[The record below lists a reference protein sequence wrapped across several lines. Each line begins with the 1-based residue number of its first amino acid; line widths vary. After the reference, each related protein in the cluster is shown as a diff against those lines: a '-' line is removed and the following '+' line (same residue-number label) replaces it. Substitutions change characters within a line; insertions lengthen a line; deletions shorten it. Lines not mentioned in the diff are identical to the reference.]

1 MKRLAIVF
9 AFLALLPACNDQAR
23 NPSSVPDYRGQWNF
37 TVTQSEP
44 ASDTYTVKVTTGG
57 ISGFALVAA
66 SSLDGDTSGP
76 RPVVADVP
84 VLIGDCGLTVTFSDT
99 AGKPL
104 NLAPADRWTF
114 HVSGG
119 TIFNPVPAPS
129 NSSTVESVT
138 TGGFYTCLPAP
149 CPGGLFGAMAPAP
162 AVSLPFGQSVA
173 GNQGEI
179 PLLQMDQTD
188 SNLSATLPEEHV
200 LTLSLPGAA
209 VGDSIS
215 LSYNRVIQWENPN
228 GDFFLVRATN
238 GTRFE
243 DLEYLSSSQTDYA
256 GGRQQLT
263 FRAGSANLTVDFIFG
278 LSGSGNVIFLDQIA
292 VLKNGAAWFQDDFPG
307 ADFGNDLAP
316 LSQRWQARSP
326 KLAVGSLGISDQ
338 TPIQGAYSV
347 RAEGGVVWT
356 LEGAILTG
364 AGALGGLVGI
374 GPQQSLQGVT
384 LEIYETEEFD
394 FLTSLAAIEQG
405 ARALAGTFRGEP
417 IDHSCVEQ
425 GNFLSSINAQ
435 ELAQVEGRWTLRIEG
450 EAQDCKSAVEFGDT
464 LGPFE
469 VTQTGQTF
477 YADLQVPIVDKYSN
491 PSNLFG
497 TVNGPAVFFFLGD
510 FNRVSDRR
518 ATWVGAV
525 TEASI
530 NGTVFGTLPFAGG
543 EECDVTGT
551 FTATL
556 EQ

>member
-1 MKRLAIVF
+1 MKRLAIGF
-9 AFLALLPACNDQAR
+9 ALLALLPACNDKPR

-44 ASDTYTVKVTTGG
+44 ASDTYTVEVTTGG
-57 ISGFALVAA
+57 LSGFAFVAA

-76 RPVVADVP
+76 RRVWTDLP
-84 VLIGDCGLTVTFSDT
+84 VLIGACGLTITFSDT
-99 AGKPL
+99 AGKDL
-104 NLAPADRWTF
+104 NLALGDSWTF
-114 HVSGG
+114 QVSGG
-119 TIFNPVPAPS
+119 TIFNPAPTLS
-129 NSSTVESVT
+129 NSSTVEAVT
-138 TGGFYTCLPAP
+138 TGGIYTCLPAP
-149 CPGGLFGAMAPAP
+149 CPGGLFGAMVPPAAGP
-162 AVSLPFGQSVA
+162 LPFGPSVA

-179 PLLQMDQTD
+179 PMLQMDQTG
-188 SNLSATLPEEHV
+188 SNLSAALPEEHV

-215 LSYNRVIQWENPN
+215 FSYHRSIVWENPN

-238 GTRFE
+238 GSRFE
-243 DLEYLSSSQTDYA
+243 DLEYLSSSQTDHA
-256 GGRQQLT
+256 GGRRQLT
-263 FRAGSANLTVDFIFG
+263 FRAGSANLTIDFIFG

-292 VLKNGAAWFQDDFPG
+292 VLKNGEVWFQDDFPG

-347 RAEGGVVWT
+347 RAEGGVVFS
-356 LEGAILTG
+356 LQGAILTG

-384 LEIYETEEFD
+384 LEIYETEAFD
-394 FLTSLAAIEQG
+394 FLTSLAGIEQG

-417 IDHSCVEQ
+417 TDHSCVEQ

-435 ELAQVEGRWTLRIEG
+435 ELAQVEGSWTLRIEG
-450 EAQDCKSAVEFGDT
+450 EAQDCKSSVEFGDT

-477 YADLQVPIVDKYSN
+477 YADPQVPIVDKYSN

-518 ATWVGAV
+518 ATFVGAV

-530 NGTVFGTLPFAGG
+530 TGPMFGTLPFAGG
-543 EECDVTGT
+543 EECEVTGT

-556 EQ
+556 E